1 MAEVYTAADVRAMIK
16 SYLSG
21 KVDRKQI
28 TEWLTPLVWQE
39 EGAADAVDLGWSVA
53 LLLTE
58 ASRGDLNEEELR
70 EQLRSLA
77 APSVPA

>member
-1 MAEVYTAADVRAMIK
+1 MYTATAVRAMIK

-21 KVDRKQI
+21 KVDQKQI

-39 EGAADAVDLGWSVA
+39 EGASDAVDLGWSLA
-53 LLLTE
+53 LLLAE
-58 ASRGDLNEEELR
+58 ASRGDLTEEELR

-77 APSVPA
+77 TPSVPA